1 MNLYYGVPSEIDEWM
16 ALVTETRDNFPG
28 LETRE
33 ALPRPL

>member
-33 ALPRPL
+33 ALPRLL